1 MKTYKFND
9 NTQLTAHFN
18 VSEFR
23 CKCGG
28 NHDTKLDEA
37 LVQKLEQLYT
47 ALNCSKIIVN
57 SGYRCTAHDKNV
69 GGNGY
74 GQHAKGT
81 AADIMCYDKN
91 GKKIS
96 SKIVCC
102 AAQDIGFGGIA
113 NIDGTYTAAH
123 VDTRTSLKWYGDEVV
138 TSSYSVTNDFYS
150 YFKLGKNDV
159 YGEKKVYSVT
169 DKSDVKALQNALN
182 AKGFGCGSA
191 DGIIGSNT
199 VKAMFNALCSYLM

>member
-1 MKTYKFND
+1 MKTFKSND
-9 NTQLTAHFN
+9 RTQLTAHFN

-28 NHDTKLDEA
+28 NHDTQLDES
-37 LVQKLEQLYT
+37 LVQKLEQLFS

-57 SGYRCTAHDKNV
+57 SGYRCIAHDKNV

-74 GQHAKGT
+74 GQHTKGT
-81 AADIMCYDKN
+81 AADIVCYDRN

-113 NIDGTYTAAH
+113 NIDSTYTAAH
-123 VDTRTSLKWYGDEVV
+123 VDTRTSLKWYGDETV
-138 TSSYSVTNDFYS
+138 TTAYSVTDDFYKHW
-150 YFKLGKNDV
+150 KLSKNDV
-159 YGEKKVYSVT
+159 YGNAQNKKTKSVT
-169 DKSDVKALQNALN
+169 LTI
-182 AKGFGCGSA
+182 
-191 DGIIGSNT
+191 DGVTYSGT
-199 VKAMFNALCSYLM
+199 LTEK